1 MNIIYKTQITNMGKM
16 AQAFLESNMFI
27 IFKDNAPEE
36 LTDYCYVH
44 NDNDLK
50 EIIKVND
57 TLYID
62 DVKYNITA
70 VGDAVNDNLRQLG
83 HITLKFTG
91 DKEASLPGTLFLER
105 KKIVPPHN
113 GTIIKIIRN

>member
-1 MNIIYKTQITNMGKM
+1 MNMVYKTQITDIGKL
-16 AQAFLESNMFI
+16 AKNFLENNMFI
-27 IFKDNAPEE
+27 IFKNNAPKE
-36 LTDYCYVH
+36 LIDYCYVH
-44 NDNDLK
+44 SENNLMED
-50 EIIKVND
+50 IKVDD

-70 VGDAVNDNLRQLG
+70 VGDAVNNNLRYLG
-83 HITLKFTG
+83 HITLKFSG
-91 DKEASLPGTLFLER
+91 DKNALLPGTLFLEN